1 MHLFRILV
9 QILWILVSDI
19 PCFTTFSLAL
29 CNSLRLHPQLRTFPV
44 VSAFVSFST
53 IFPHTH
59 WHFQT
64 LRPSFVLRLT
74 GLSTVRNPNCCPVRS
89 LICLTS
95 FKISTESA
103 ECAAAPLRTGYDC
116 RQSAD
121 QCILRE
127 PSAPR
132 CGSERCG
139 ASCYRILHRPPRSR
153 PAFSP

>member
-1 MHLFRILV
+1 MHLFRMLV

-29 CNSLRLHPQLRTFPV
+29 CNSLRLHPQLRTSPV

-53 IFPHTH
+53 ILPHTH

-74 GLSTVRNPNCCPVRS
+74 ESSTVRNPNCCPTRS

-103 ECAAAPLRTGYDC
+103 ECAVLPRYTAHGS
-116 RQSAD
+116 RQISSLCTLPA
-121 QCILRE
+121 
-127 PSAPR
+127 PSAYR
-132 CGSERCG
+132 FCSKQHAVSYC
-139 ASCYRILHRPPRSR
+139 RILLRRLRSHQ
-153 PAFSP
+153 AFSR

>member
-1 MHLFRILV
+1 MHLFRMLV

-29 CNSLRLHPQLRTFPV
+29 CNSLRLHPQLRTSPV

-64 LRPSFVLRLT
+64 LRPSFVLRST
-74 GLSTVRNPNCCPVRS
+74 ESSTVRNPNCCPTRS

-95 FKISTESA
+95 FKISTVFAGHAVLPRYTAHGS
-103 ECAAAPLRTGYDC
+103 
-116 RQSAD
+116 RQISSLCTLPA
-121 QCILRE
+121 
-127 PSAPR
+127 PSAYR
-132 CGSERCG
+132 FYSKQHAVSYC
-139 ASCYRILHRPPRSR
+139 RILLRRLRSH
-153 PAFSP
+153 PAFSR